1 MLFVNNELHNENT
14 KIVRFRD
21 PEARLEEG
29 IKRIRDPEARLEEG
43 IKRIRDRFLENKEWM
58 DGEGY
63 NCREYLKFYRG
74 GRGKLFSN

>member
-1 MLFVNNELHNENT
+1 MLFANNELHNENT

-29 IKRIRDPEARLEEG
+29 IKRIRD
-43 IKRIRDRFLENKEWM
+43 RFLENKEWM
-58 DGEGY
+58 DGEGH